1 MAKSVDDFNKKRL
14 RSSNITVVISI
25 ALVLFLIGL
34 FGLILINAQ
43 KYSDYIKEQLVVNAY
58 FDEHLDVKDS
68 TKIAKLNQETF
79 EAVQKLPF
87 VKKATFITQDQAAKE
102 AKKSLGIDSDALFE
116 ENIFPAS
123 IEVALKPE
131 FVDPAK
137 INGVVKQL
145 SQVQGIKEVKN
156 DSSLT
161 IDVYNNLNRILTWIL
176 AFSIIFL
183 VVAIVLINN
192 SIRLKIFSK
201 RFTIKTMQL
210 VGAQRRFI
218 LMPFIKEAIILG
230 LIGAVIGLTVLFAGW
245 YYFTTEIGSVF
256 ITDQTKFV
264 YLIILVLGVGVL
276 ITVLST
282 IFATWRFLRSRI
294 DTLYYS

>member
-123 IEVALKPE
+123 VEVALKPE

-145 SQVQGIKEVKN
+145 SEVQGIKEVKN

-183 VVAIVLINN
+183 IVAIVLINN

-245 YYFTTEIGSVF
+245 YYFTSEIGSVF

>member
-1 MAKSVDDFNKKRL
+1 MAKSVDDFNKKKL
-14 RSSNITVVISI
+14 KSSNITVVISI

-123 IEVALKPE
+123 VEVALKPE

-145 SQVQGIKEVKN
+145 SEVQGIKEVKN

-183 VVAIVLINN
+183 IVAIVLINN

-245 YYFTTEIGSVF
+245 YYFTSEIGSVF